1 MAMQHRW
8 RSCALCLISGEPV
21 SAAFIPTNAADYE
34 ERTIKALPAEQAC
47 AMAMLVLAG
56 YKFNCGMLTNAG
68 NRWWNVR
75 DPAGKHMSATG
86 GMALIDVVNRVWR
99 QHDYSETY
107 RRAAT
112 GAKV

>member
-1 MAMQHRW
+1 M
-8 RSCALCLISGEPV
+8 

-47 AMAMLVLAG
+47 AMALLVLAG

-75 DPAGKHMSATG
+75 DPDGKHMSATG
-86 GMALIDVVNRVWR
+86 GLALSDVVNRVWSH
-99 QHDYSETY
+99 HDYKARYGSTPN
-107 RRAAT
+107 AT
-112 GAKV
+112 RLRGFPLPSPIWEGGST